1 MHPVLKSSRFEG
13 FPGSVRRNCTQD
25 HKEWLSNSGHLH
37 TLHPGTFAFLL
48 RINSPTHSSGASI
61 VRRILLLTC
70 LLLPV
75 SGCGESTDPASAVAP
90 AAAAATAALQVVNA
104 KCPIMGGDINAPDLT
119 AELVKEW
126 NGQKVGFCCPPCL
139 EEWDELSD
147 EQKAERLK
155 NPPKGH

>member
-1 MHPVLKSSRFEG
+1 M
-13 FPGSVRRNCTQD
+13 RR
-25 HKEWLSNSGHLH
+25 
-37 TLHPGTFAFLL
+37 
-48 RINSPTHSSGASI
+48 
-61 VRRILLLTC
+61 VLLLTC
-70 LLLPV
+70 LLLPAY
-75 SGCGESTDPASAVAP
+75 GCGESADPASVVAP

-104 KCPIMGGDINAPDLT
+104 KCPIMGGDINAADLT
-119 AELVKEW
+119 AELVREW

>member
-1 MHPVLKSSRFEG
+1 MHPVLKSSRFGG
-13 FPGSVRRNCTQD
+13 FPGSVRRNYAAD
-25 HKEWLSNSGHLH
+25 REESLSNLDPLH
-37 TLHPGTFAFLL
+37 TLQAGQRFQPVTRFCPFLMRSFL
-48 RINSPTHSSGASI
+48 
-61 VRRILLLTC
+61 VRRLVLLVC
-70 LLLPV
+70 LLPAC
-75 SGCGESTDPASAVAP
+75 GCSESAVPEAAVAP

-104 KCPIMGGDINAPDLT
+104 KCPIMGGDISAPDLT
-119 AELVKEW
+119 AELVKDW

>member
-1 MHPVLKSSRFEG
+1 DRAGAWLP
-13 FPGSVRRNCTQD
+13 PPRR
-25 HKEWLSNSGHLH
+25 GHW
-37 TLHPGTFAFLL
+37 AF
-48 RINSPTHSSGASI
+48 T
-61 VRRILLLTC
+61 TC
-70 LLLPV
+70 R
-75 SGCGESTDPASAVAP
+75 AAVA
-90 AAAAATAALQVVNA
+90 AALQDVNA
-104 KCPIMGGDINAPDLT
+104 KGPIMGGDINAPDLT